1 MSAIIGL
8 YLLVSPILAS
18 DVPPFAGTARVEK
31 VAQTIDQTQKL
42 LDQTA
47 RTLQRL
53 SQNQDQADLDA
64 WNGRLELA
72 EARLKANPSDELAR
86 VMVKT
91 ARDQISMITARIAST
106 PLR

>member
-1 MSAIIGL
+1 MSAIIAA
-8 YLLVSPILAS
+8 YLMISPILAS
-18 DVPPFAGTARVEK
+18 DSPPFAGVERVVK
-31 VAQTIDQTQKL
+31 ITQTMDQTQKL

-72 EARLKANPSDELAR
+72 EARLKANPNDELAR

-91 ARDQISMITARIAST
+91 ARDQIAMLTARIASGK
-106 PLR
+106 

>member
-1 MSAIIGL
+1 MTAIIGL
-8 YLLVSPILAS
+8 YMLVSPILAS
-18 DVPPFAGTARVEK
+18 DVPPFAGTGRVEK
-31 VAQTIDQTQKL
+31 VAQTVEQTQKL
-42 LDQTA
+42 LADTA

-72 EARLKANPSDELAR
+72 EARLKANPNDDLAR
-86 VMVKT
+86 IMVKT

-106 PLR
+106 PIR

>member
-8 YLLVSPILAS
+8 YMLVSPVLRS
-18 DVPPFAGTARVEK
+18 DLPPWAGVAEVSKVSQTVE
-31 VAQTIDQTQKL
+31 QTQKL

-47 RTLQRL
+47 QGLKRL
-53 SQNQDQADLDA
+53 SQDRDQADLDA

-91 ARDQISMITARIAST
+91 ARDQISMITARIASA
-106 PLR
+106 R